1 MYLLY
6 TMVCRC
12 VRLWEVFHPTLRKG
26 EKEGEICQ
34 TASFNTAKSP
44 SYVHSIS
51 VTPICENYKKD
62 LIMESKIEKKIERMK
77 ITNIE
82 NRKERFDTLHT
93 QTHPDAC
100 CGRKVCNG
108 SSMRP
113 FLRMGSTPRP
123 KDELIKQAQSFFD
136 EYYTSIKSDANVE
149 KNNLQ
154 TKKSNIGKTV
164 GKTAVH
170 HIKDDIYN
178 LESHTE
184 RWEQVLKEIDETG
197 TYTLK
202 ETELSYGA
210 KLAWRNA
217 PRCIG
222 RMQWSKLQVFDCRNV
237 TIARQMFDALCN
249 HIKYAT
255 NKGNIRSAITVFPQR
270 TDGKHDYKV
279 WNGQM
284 LMYAG
289 YKQPDGTI
297 LGDPMNVEFTEL
309 AIKLGWKSPR
319 TRWDICPFVLSA
331 NGGDPEVFDIPDDL
345 VLRVKMQHP
354 RYPQFKDLNLEWY
367 TVPAVADM
375 LLDVGGLEFTA
386 SPFNGWYMGTEIGA
400 RDFADECR
408 FNLLPEIAEKLNL
421 GHQFSNNIME
431 RSGTGRSEYSS
442 FKQNVTIMD
451 HHTTAEIF
459 MHHYENEHRVR
470 GGCPADWVWLV
481 PPMSG
486 SITPVFH
493 QEMLNYALKPGYEYQ
508 DKAWKTHVWQSK
520 NPEKTVKRKRMT
532 FRELARAVNFAS
544 FLFHK
549 AMAQRIKATILYA
562 TETGRSEKF
571 AKMLKD
577 VFNNAFNTQV
587 MCMSDYDIVN
597 LEHEALILFVTST
610 FGNGDAPENGEEFAK
625 HLLAMKLSGEALP
638 EEHTLN
644 QKKVVML
651 TRALSATTPTNKS
664 PSEFPFQNVDTT
676 ANSVDTLANVRFSVF
691 GLGSS
696 AYPNYCAFG
705 YYINNLM
712 NELGSE
718 CIEPISTGDELCGQE
733 AAFIKWAKRAFSAA
747 CETFCIGEDINND
760 EVTKTLEVE
769 DSANSNKFRISK
781 AESAV
786 DFFDGIKGISKK
798 AILQAKLLSNEAL
811 CNDTYVRRETIMVKL
826 DIESP
831 EMCKY
836 EPGDHLSIYP
846 CNDPKIVEKLLTQLS
861 GSQDPDQV
869 VTLQEQKKTRT
880 MAGIKRTWCES
891 GRIPACTLR
900 EAFTKYVDLSRPPP
914 TQLTEVLPR
923 ISHRKI
929 VDVLEEFPSIKP
941 DPTVLLNHLPLLQP
955 RYYSISSAPTAHNRE
970 IHLTVAVVR
979 YDTEKDSLPREGVC
993 SNYLKNLNKGDP
1005 VICFHRKASRFH
1017 LPNNASVP
1025 VIMIGPGTGI
1035 APFRGFWHH
1044 RLMLLNK
1051 ETNMGDMILVFGC
1064 RTFST
1069 YLYRNEIKSMVEKG
1083 ALTKVFTAFSR
1094 ESRLP
1099 KKYVQDLILENADAF
1114 YDYIV
1119 NKKCHVYVCG
1129 DVSMAEG
1136 VNKTIKKTLK
1146 HIGRW
1151 TTPQT
1156 ENFMHNLHEERY
1168 HEDIF
1173 GITLRTAEV
1182 TSKVRLEATKSA
1194 ELSKESSS

>member
-408 FNLLPEIAEKLNL
+408 FNLLPDTSSPITLWKDLALVEVNIAVL
-421 GHQFSNNIME
+421 
-431 RSGTGRSEYSS
+431 YS
-442 FKQNVTIMD
+442 FQKQNVTIMD

-923 ISHRKI
+923 ISHRK
-929 VDVLEEFPSIKP
+929 
-941 DPTVLLNHLPLLQP
+941 
-955 RYYSISSAPTAHNRE
+955 
-970 IHLTVAVVR
+970 
-979 YDTEKDSLPREGVC
+979 
-993 SNYLKNLNKGDP
+993 
-1005 VICFHRKASRFH
+1005 ASRFH